1 MTGAR
6 ARAPLASDAT
16 PGARAAE
23 RLLADLRTEI
33 ARADAKAAVLVAA
46 LGVMTGVFSG
56 LLARR
61 EWTPAA
67 LSVPASSTW
76 WSGVFALALT
86 LLALLMAVL
95 PRYGTSR
102 WTPGAPLSHFGDI
115 QQAVR
120 SGHLAEALADTER
133 DPTADAIAALAA
145 TSRIALRKHQWVR
158 TGLIAFTIAAV
169 LLPGSLLIG

>member
-1 MTGAR
+1 MTA
-6 ARAPLASDAT
+6 APTSAPSPPDTT
-16 PGARAAE
+16 PGVRTAE

-46 LGVMTGVFSG
+46 LGVMAGVFSG

-61 EWTPAA
+61 EWTPASLTA
-67 LSVPASSTW
+67 PAASTW
-76 WSGVFALALT
+76 WSGIAALALT
-86 LLALLMAVL
+86 LLALLMTVL

-102 WTPGAPLSHFGDI
+102 WTPGAPLSYFGDI
-115 QQAVR
+115 QRAAR
-120 SGHLAEALADTER
+120 SGHLAEALTDTER

-158 TGLIAFTIAAV
+158 TGLIAFTVATV